1 MPQEELQ
8 AKYDALEA
16 EKSALN
22 PENPDDRFRRT
33 LLENEQAG
41 IAAQMKESER
51 LQRQAEEVAYVQLPE
66 DYDARW
72 GVEGAND
79 EIRNLIS
86 QVKEYAFAQH
96 NDELAALLDEH
107 AAHER
112 ELQVRIQTLTE
123 DGAQFEDKIDALNNE
138 LAMERAAKH
147 ASIAATRDAESK
159 RDNAV
164 SQLEEA
170 QAEAKRQQAQAESYK
185 RQIDELE
192 GMLRTY
198 KSRQGSGSK
207 GNLVLTSTLKPE
219 SDEDREARMKRE
231 KLEQLNRQLARRGAD
246 PIPVPPAVSFP
257 TSQEPVEQAPVQQEE
272 GKPADTDSDDRFSE
286 DAIQDD
292 TVAGQPA
299 DGAVAL
305 SPEEI
310 AARFAALEGRIE
322 RLEAGAATL
331 RTTA

>member
-33 LLENEQAG
+33 VLENEQAG

-51 LQRQAEEVAYVQLPE
+51 LQRQAEEVADVQLPE

-72 GVEGAND
+72 GVTGAND

-107 AAHER
+107 AMKER
-112 ELQVRIQTLTE
+112 DLQDRIQTLTE

-147 ASIAATRDAESK
+147 AAISATQDAESK

-164 SQLEEA
+164 AQLEEA

-198 KSRQGSGSK
+198 KSRQVSGNK
-207 GNLVLTSTLKPE
+207 GGLVLTSTLKPE
-219 SDEDREARMKRE
+219 SDDDREARLKRE
-231 KLEQLNRQLARRGAD
+231 RLEQLNRQLARRGAD
-246 PIPVPPAVSFP
+246 PLPVPPAVSFS
-257 TSQEPVEQAPVQQEE
+257 TAQEPTEEAPAQQEE
-272 GKPADTDSDDRFSE
+272 GKPADTHSDERFSE
-286 DAIQDD
+286 NAVQDD
-292 TVAGQPA
+292 AVEGKPTDGTVALTPA
-299 DGAVAL
+299 EVVARL
-305 SPEEI
+305 AE
-310 AARFAALEGRIE
+310 LEGRVE

-331 RTTA
+331 RTA

>member
-1 MPQEELQ
+1 MPQEDLRE
-8 AKYDALEA
+8 KYEALEV
-16 EKSALN
+16 EKIALN

-33 LLENEQAG
+33 VLENEQAN
-41 IAAQMKESER
+41 IAAQLKDAER
-51 LQRQAEEVAYVQLPE
+51 LQRQAEEVADVQLPE

-107 AAHER
+107 TAHER
-112 ELQVRIQTLTE
+112 ELQDRIQTLTE
-123 DGAQFEDKIDALNNE
+123 DGAQFETKIDALYNE

-147 ASIAATRDAESK
+147 AAISATQDAESK

-164 SQLEEA
+164 AQLEEA
-170 QAEAKRQQAQAESYK
+170 QAEAKRQQALAESYK

-219 SDEDREARMKRE
+219 SDEDREARLKRE

-257 TSQEPVEQAPVQQEE
+257 TAEEPAKQAPAQQEE
-272 GKPADTDSDDRFSE
+272 GKPAEPDSDDRFSE
-286 DAIQDD
+286 DAVSHD
-292 TVAGQPA
+292 TVEGQPA

-305 SPEEI
+305 SPAEI
-310 AARFAALEGRIE
+310 AERFAALEGRIE

-331 RTTA
+331 RTA

>member
-1 MPQEELQ
+1 MPQEDLRE
-8 AKYDALEA
+8 KYEALEV
-16 EKSALN
+16 EKIALN

-33 LLENEQAG
+33 VLENEQAN
-41 IAAQMKESER
+41 IAAQLKDAER
-51 LQRQAEEVAYVQLPE
+51 LQRQAEEVADVQLPE

-107 AAHER
+107 TAHER
-112 ELQVRIQTLTE
+112 ELQDRIQTLTE
-123 DGAQFEDKIDALNNE
+123 DGAQFEDKIDALINE

-147 ASIAATRDAESK
+147 AAISATQDAESK

-164 SQLEEA
+164 AQLEEA

-198 KSRQGSGSK
+198 KSRQGSGNK
-207 GNLVLTSTLKPE
+207 GGLVLTSTLKPE
-219 SDEDREARMKRE
+219 SDEDREARLKRE
-231 KLEQLNRQLARRGAD
+231 KLEQLNRQLARHGAD
-246 PIPVPPAVSFP
+246 PIPLPPAVIFP
-257 TSQEPVEQAPVQQEE
+257 TAEEAPAQQEE
-272 GKPADTDSDDRFSE
+272 GKPAEPDSDDRFSE
-286 DAIQDD
+286 DTVQDD
-292 TVAGQPA
+292 TVEGKPA
-299 DGAVAL
+299 DGTVAL

-310 AARFAALEGRIE
+310 DARFAALEGRIE
-322 RLEAGAATL
+322 RLEAGAAAL
-331 RTTA
+331 RTA